1 MKTIN
6 LYSLKMTDGALYK
19 AELKRIISQNNNLLR
34 KLNANKELTNVSL
47 ELLETESILNF
58 SFKDKVQ
65 KLKIQLKDYTELE
78 NKVEKYM
85 ESL

>member
-19 AELKRIISQNNNLLR
+19 AELKRIINQNNRLLKR
-34 KLNANKELTNVSL
+34 LNENKEITNVSL

-58 SFKDKVQ
+58 RFKDKVQ
-65 KLKIQLKDYTELE
+65 KLKIQLKDYEDLE
-78 NKVEKYM
+78 NTVEKYM

>member
-47 ELLETESILNF
+47 ELLETESILIF
-58 SFKDKVQ
+58 RFKDKVQ